1 MRENWGVRRVVY
13 GIKLMVVIR
22 VLGGC
27 RDSINRVLGVS
38 FVLLCTLLSLK
49 TRKIEV
55 RVQNKWNLPVS
66 KAKVLAPAALAR
78 SKVCIYTFLK

>member
-1 MRENWGVRRVVY
+1 V
-13 GIKLMVVIR
+13 IKLMVDFR

-27 RDSINRVLGVS
+27 RGSIGRVLDVS
-38 FVLLCTLLSLK
+38 RVLLSLEYTEK
-49 TRKIEV
+49 VTV
-55 RVQNKWNLPVS
+55 NDHGWDLPVS